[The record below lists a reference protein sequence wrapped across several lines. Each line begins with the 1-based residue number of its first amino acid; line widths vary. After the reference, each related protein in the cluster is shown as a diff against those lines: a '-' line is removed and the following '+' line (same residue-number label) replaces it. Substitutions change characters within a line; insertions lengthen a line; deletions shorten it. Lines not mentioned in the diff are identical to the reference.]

1 MSDSILE
8 YIEFNRDSVDEVL
21 DSLLDAFVLI
31 EESEGYPF
39 KYISKGFCEFTGWS
53 EDEIKLN
60 FDNRFLNMTDNEN
73 DGALD
78 NLELQIFDKANNI
91 CRMGINT
98 RFGHRWVRVTVSK
111 KNIFA
116 DNILQCN
123 IMDITDVITE
133 EKNLKEKQFEYH
145 KVFST
150 INSTFKTLMS
160 VNCTNGDATIY
171 TIDSYVAD
179 KTGMVEGGVYP
190 YSMFFKNFIRKFVA
204 KEDQEELIR
213 FCDINSLKSEIEKN
227 GMVEKRYIENRD
239 DEERYSLIRIVGE
252 HNSDGT
258 INSLIFGFANVDMET
273 RNDIERQREL
283 AKAYESAEIAS
294 KAKTTFL
301 LSMSH
306 DIRTPM
312 NAIIGFTDLAL
323 ENITDSQNIAKYL
336 EYIKISGNQLLDII
350 NNVLEM
356 ARIENNKI
364 CISEDFVD
372 MTEACHNLSIVFN
385 NEMNKKNIAFEYEWN
400 VADRYL
406 YIDKVH
412 SEEIVINIMSNAIK
426 YTPEGGTIKVTGN
439 AIPTD
444 KPSELLLEV
453 IIEDNGIGM
462 SEEFLSHVYDNFSRE
477 QTSTTSGIQGT
488 GLGLGIA
495 KRLVELMNGTIE
507 IDSHLGCGTR
517 VTIRVPTRIA
527 EYHSKDEASDKQG
540 SDENKFAGKRIL
552 LAEDNE
558 LNTEIAVAM
567 LTRIGLVVEHANDG
581 VEVIDMMERNPADYY
596 DAILMDI
603 QMPNMDGYKA
613 TSIIRT
619 MEDVRKSQIP
629 ILALTANAFKEDE
642 AKAYE
647 MGMNGHIPKPI
658 RREILIHKLNS
669 LF

>member
-1 MSDSILE
+1 MCSSDL
-8 YIEFNRDSVDEVL
+8 
-21 DSLLDAFVLI
+21 
-31 EESEGYPF
+31 
-39 KYISKGFCEFTGWS
+39 
-53 EDEIKLN
+53 
-60 FDNRFLNMTDNEN
+60 
-73 DGALD
+73 
-78 NLELQIFDKANNI
+78 
-91 CRMGINT
+91 
-98 RFGHRWVRVTVSK
+98 
-111 KNIFA
+111 
-116 DNILQCN
+116 
-123 IMDITDVITE
+123 
-133 EKNLKEKQFEYH
+133 
-145 KVFST
+145 
-150 INSTFKTLMS
+150 
-160 VNCTNGDATIY
+160 
-171 TIDSYVAD
+171 
-179 KTGMVEGGVYP
+179 
-190 YSMFFKNFIRKFVA
+190 
-204 KEDQEELIR
+204 
-213 FCDINSLKSEIEKN
+213 
-227 GMVEKRYIENRD
+227 
-239 DEERYSLIRIVGE
+239 
-252 HNSDGT
+252 
-258 INSLIFGFANVDMET
+258 
-273 RNDIERQREL
+273 
-283 AKAYESAEIAS
+283 
-294 KAKTTFL
+294 
-301 LSMSH
+301 
-306 DIRTPM
+306 
-312 NAIIGFTDLAL
+312 
-323 ENITDSQNIAKYL
+323 
-336 EYIKISGNQLLDII
+336 
-350 NNVLEM
+350 
-356 ARIENNKI
+356 
-364 CISEDFVD
+364 
-372 MTEACHNLSIVFN
+372 
-385 NEMNKKNIAFEYEWN
+385 
-400 VADRYL
+400 
-406 YIDKVH
+406 
-412 SEEIVINIMSNAIK
+412 IK

-527 EYHSKDEASDKQG
+527 EYHSKDEASDKQV
-540 SDENKFAGKRIL
+540 SDENKFVGKKIL

-658 RREILIHKLNS
+658 RREILIHKLSS